1 MGLLYHISV
10 VRSIS
15 MSVRCAIALCAMIL
29 SCGTQALCAPIANQ
43 SVEYPY
49 IIYVDSAYIPVLDNE
64 EFQSVAATV
73 IFPVNKTA
81 LPADSPVL
89 VELNDDVLP
98 MLNSD
103 SIEALRI
110 DLRGAASPEGT
121 LPRNTYLGEAR
132 MRALLSFV
140 QNRLDVPLKD
150 ADMRMLSEAEDYLTL
165 AMLMR
170 EAGDKDYDRVK
181 TLCDRYLPAGRYDA
195 MKRELRAVDDGR
207 LWHRLLSTYYP
218 QLRTAQLVIYCK
230 RKTDERRVR
239 PTHLPLRV
247 FNTAALPG
255 KVDFTF
261 GPKRYPRR
269 ELLSVKTNLLL
280 YGVYMPGGYDKWCPI
295 PNFTIE
301 YYPLHGHFTFAG
313 TFDCPWWQDYWGHK
327 YFQIRN
333 YQLEARYY
341 LRSGDIRYNP
351 PGQGPA
357 FRGLYVQGYANVA
370 LYGLCFDAD
379 RGWVGEGI
387 GAGVGIG
394 YVQKLDRR
402 GHWKLEFSAQ
412 FGFFTS
418 KYDPYQ
424 YENPV
429 NPNYRDHLY
438 YYKWTQ
444 SPELFKKRQYHHT
457 YVGPTCVGVTISYDL
472 LYRKIKKRGAS
483 FRRWEWY

>member
-29 SCGTQALCAPIANQ
+29 SCGTQALCAPITNH

-181 TLCDRYLPAGRYDA
+181 ELCDRYLPAGRYDA

-295 PNFTIE
+295 PISLLSTI
-301 YYPLHGHFTFAG
+301 PCTAISPTSARSTARGGKTTGDTNISRFA
-313 TFDCPWWQDYWGHK
+313 
-327 YFQIRN
+327 
-333 YQLEARYY
+333 
-341 LRSGDIRYNP
+341 
-351 PGQGPA
+351 
-357 FRGLYVQGYANVA
+357 
-370 LYGLCFDAD
+370 
-379 RGWVGEGI
+379 
-387 GAGVGIG
+387 
-394 YVQKLDRR
+394 
-402 GHWKLEFSAQ
+402 
-412 FGFFTS
+412 
-418 KYDPYQ
+418 
-424 YENPV
+424 
-429 NPNYRDHLY
+429 
-438 YYKWTQ
+438 
-444 SPELFKKRQYHHT
+444 
-457 YVGPTCVGVTISYDL
+457 TIS
-472 LYRKIKKRGAS
+472 S
-483 FRRWEWY
+483 RRATTCAAATSATIRRVRVPPSAACTCRAMPMLPCTACALMPTAVG